1 MTSILQGL
9 HQFSYCYLFIFNMH
23 LFSWLLLSLFLF
35 LTFSFQ
41 QFGFDML
48 RCSFLFF
55 YSAWGLQTL
64 LDMWVTLRKSG
75 KCSAYISSC
84 FVYPTSSLQS
94 FCISYYTYILLLV
107 TSNKSFST
115 CSLFV
120 SILFSRCASAYM
132 TSIVLYSNSLIFL
145 LLYSIYY

>member
-9 HQFSYCYLFIFNMH
+9 SQFSYCYLYLICI
-23 LFSWLLLSLFLF
+23 LFSWLLLCLFLF

-41 QFGFDML
+41 QFGFDIL
-48 RCSFLFF
+48 RCSFH
-55 YSAWGLQTL
+55 SAWGLQTL
-64 LDMWVTLRKSG
+64 LDVWVTLRKSG
-75 KCSAYISSC
+75 KFSAYISSC

-94 FCISYYTYILLLV
+94 FCISYYTHILLLV

-120 SILFSRCASAYM
+120 SILFSLCASAYM
-132 TSIVLYSNSLIFL
+132 TSIVLYSYSLIFL